1 MVEQHPNDLL
11 RDVPVDQPAGEGV
24 PPLVRGRP
32 GGVAVFV
39 ADVAVGQPAVEQ
51 AAVAVV
57 GQRAGSGGAAPVPGK
72 QAGVVGGP
80 AGDDPVLL
88 DADLSLELL
97 VDRDGGL
104 ATHLVVD
111 IAQVGRA
118 LPVVEQAVEGQG
130 AGVGGAQP
138 APDQD

>member
-1 MVEQHPNDLL
+1 VT
-11 RDVPVDQPAGEGV
+11 
-24 PPLVRGRP
+24 
-32 GGVAVFV
+32 VFV

-57 GQRAGSGGAAPVPGK
+57 GQRAGSGGAAPVPRK
-72 QAGVVGGP
+72 QAWVLGGP

-88 DADLSLELL
+88 NADLSLELL

-104 ATHLVVD
+104 AAHLVVD

-118 LPVVEQAVEGQG
+118 LGVLEQAVEPQR
-130 AGVGGAQP
+130 AGVGGAET
-138 APDQD
+138 AADQDQSDQPGVGVGPAVEVGRCLELGHDVLAQSA